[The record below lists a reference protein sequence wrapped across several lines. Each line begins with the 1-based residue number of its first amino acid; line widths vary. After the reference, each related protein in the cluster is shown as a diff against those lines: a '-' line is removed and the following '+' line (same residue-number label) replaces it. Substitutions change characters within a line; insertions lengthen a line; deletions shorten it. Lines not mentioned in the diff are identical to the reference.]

1 MADAAIQM
9 IGEVGASIVDRRA
22 DVYIQHKSV
31 WSFSFA
37 DHIRKPV

>member
-1 MADAAIQM
+1 MADAVSQM
-9 IGEVGASIVDRRA
+9 IGEVDTSVIDRRA